1 MLKTLIILLLFIP
14 VILTAQS
21 QLIPYRI
28 GNKFGLINEQKK
40 IVLKADYD
48 IIDFLNPNANVFI
61 AYNNINNE
69 QQPVSSL
76 IKNGKVIIKPN
87 QARNYFIRGDFFVS
101 EYYTQINE
109 KKDDLNEHKN
119 LYSSNGKLLLENKK
133 EINIV
138 NVRENEQNMEDVL
151 IHSIDQNNLFSIS
164 LFNKKQQKI
173 TSTLLNNIELKEF
186 KASFFNDDD
195 DLPKDELIYIY
206 YTSDKKIQ
214 QLNIQFDEKTFKI
227 SYHGDVTIKM
237 NFNSEESGYFMM
249 PEGDSYPFK
258 EKHINPEY
266 LKNTTSSIPVIR
278 STNTKYYSNKN
289 IEEIK
294 IGEVNITRDKVYVV
308 LENDKKGLK
317 NIRNNQILTPIIYDK
332 ILKSTVNEFDQYVL
346 EKDGKYGIYYNL
358 GNEPKTI
365 DPIFDY
371 LSIIYIY
378 EFGNKKEPLIKL
390 YDKNNKFF
398 SYANQNGEVYYQK

>member
-1 MLKTLIILLLFIP
+1 MLKTLIILFILTP
-14 VILTAQS
+14 IILTAQN

-28 GNKFGLINEQKK
+28 GDKFGLINEQKK
-40 IVLKADYD
+40 IVVKAEYD
-48 IIDFLNPNANVFI
+48 IIDFVNSNSNVFI

-69 QQPVSSL
+69 QSAVSSL

-101 EYYTQINE
+101 EHYTQINE

-119 LYSSNGKLLLENKK
+119 LYSSNGKLLIENKK
-133 EINIV
+133 DINIV

-151 IHSIDQNNLFSIS
+151 IHSIDQNNLFSIA
-164 LFNKKQQKI
+164 LFNKKKQKI

-186 KASFFNDDD
+186 QSFIFNDNNE
-195 DLPKDELIYIY
+195 LPQDQLIYIY

-227 SYHGDVTIKM
+227 IYQGDVTIKM
-237 NFNSEESGYFMM
+237 NLNNENSDYFVM
-249 PEGDSYPFK
+249 PDGVGSPYK
-258 EKHINPEY
+258 ETYIDPEN
-266 LKNTTSSIPVIR
+266 LKNTTSTIPVIR
-278 STNTKYYSNKN
+278 SKNTKYYSYKN

-294 IGEVNITRDKVYVV
+294 IGDVNLTRDHIHVV
-308 LENDKKGLK
+308 LDNDKKGLK
-317 NIRNNQILTPIIYDK
+317 NIRNNKILTPITYDQ
-332 ILKSTVNEFDQYVL
+332 ILKSTVNEFEQYVL
-346 EKDGKYGIYYNL
+346 EKDGKYGIYYNF

-398 SYANQNGEVYYQK
+398 SYANQNGETYYKK